1 MPTAHPNRP
10 SNTSLRPVLDDRSG
24 AEPPQKPEARKSGN
38 HPAGNHPEGPFPRP
52 ASAPRLVIGCGNLLR
67 GDDAAGPLVVR
78 RLGGRYCPADL
89 RCLDAGTAG
98 LDVVLAMQGAGEVT
112 IVDACRSG
120 AEPGTILELSG
131 DDLAEIDSSI
141 GLSIHDLRWSDA
153 LAFGRTLF
161 VGEAPASL
169 RVWLVEGAAFEPG
182 SPLTPA
188 VDQAVDR
195 LVERLLAGR
204 PATAHGQSEAA
215 SALEIAAC
223 PDAGGGG

>member
-10 SNTSLRPVLDDRSG
+10 SNTGLRPVLDDRSG
-24 AEPPQKPEARKSGN
+24 AEPPQKPEACESGN
-38 HPAGNHPEGPFPRP
+38 HPEGNQAEGPFPRP
-52 ASAPRLVIGCGNLLR
+52 TSAPRLLIGCGNLLR

-78 RLGGRYCPADL
+78 RLGSRYCPADL

-98 LDVVLAMQGAGEVT
+98 LDVVFAMQGAGEVT

-153 LAFGRTLF
+153 VAFGRTLF

-195 LVERLLAGR
+195 LVERLLAGCQGKAPGR
-204 PATAHGQSEAA
+204 PGAV
-215 SALEIAAC
+215 SAPEIAAC
-223 PDAGGGG
+223 PDADGGG